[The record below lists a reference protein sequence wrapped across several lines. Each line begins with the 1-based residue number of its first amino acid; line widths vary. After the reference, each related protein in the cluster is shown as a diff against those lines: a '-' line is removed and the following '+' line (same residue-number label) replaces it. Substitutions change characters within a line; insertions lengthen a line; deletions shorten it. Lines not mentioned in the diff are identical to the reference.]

1 MVGRKE
7 NLKVA
12 VYPGSFDPITKG
24 HLDIIERAAAIF
36 DKVIVCVMVNSS
48 KKYLFTCEE
57 RAELIKNSIDKVAN
71 VEVDT
76 YDGLLIDYVRL
87 RNTNIIVKG
96 LRAFLDFESEFQ
108 MALTNK
114 HIDNEIETFFMV
126 TNNKY
131 SYISSTLVKELV
143 KFQGDVSDFIPEN
156 VEKAIQKK
164 YEEGCIK

>member
-1 MVGRKE
+1 MSTKI
-7 NLKVA
+7 A

-24 HLDIIERAAAIF
+24 HLDMIERATKIF

-48 KKYLFTCEE
+48 KNYLFTCEE
-57 RAELIKNSIDKVAN
+57 RMELIKKCLDGNEN
-71 VEVDT
+71 VEVDF

-96 LRAFLDFESEFQ
+96 LRAFLDFEYEFQ

-114 HIDNEIETFFMV
+114 HLDNEIETVFMISS
-126 TNNKY
+126 NKH
-131 SYISSTLVKELV
+131 SYLSSTLVKELV
-143 KFQGDVSDFIPEN
+143 KYQGDVSDFLPKN